1 MSDGAYMAPLLSN
14 ITIQVPFGTTNH
26 SDPSILCT
34 PSHWNTIAAFYL
46 GNYVSHTAT
55 IQRYPGEATSVFVS
69 SIIFALVFPTSG
81 AFRGVKWIWHHANFR
96 AVPCTDFGTFVRSIF
111 RGEFFETDEL
121 RKAHNAGALCMV
133 VKTSR

>member
-14 ITIQVPFGTTNH
+14 ITIQAPIGTTNH
-26 SDPSILCT
+26 SDPSILCM

-46 GNYVSHTAT
+46 GNYVSHAAT
-55 IQRYPGEATSVFVS
+55 IQRYPGEATSAFIS
-69 SIIFALVFPTSG
+69 SIILALFLPTCG
-81 AFRGVKWIWHHANFR
+81 AFRGFKSIWHCANFR
-96 AVPCTDFGTFVRSIF
+96 AVPYTGFWTFLCSIF

-121 RKAHNAGALCMV
+121 HKARNAGALCMV